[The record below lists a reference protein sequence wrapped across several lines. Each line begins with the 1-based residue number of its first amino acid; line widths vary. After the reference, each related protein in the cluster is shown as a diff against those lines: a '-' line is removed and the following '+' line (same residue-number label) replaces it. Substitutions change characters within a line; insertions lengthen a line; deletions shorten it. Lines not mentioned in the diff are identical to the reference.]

1 MTFLYLDPACVFVIQ
16 DPRTSY
22 CPFNVVFKGV
32 LVHFIEVITLAEYSV
47 LLCPAVHSCLK

>member
-1 MTFLYLDPACVFVIQ
+1 MTFLYLDPTCVFVIQ